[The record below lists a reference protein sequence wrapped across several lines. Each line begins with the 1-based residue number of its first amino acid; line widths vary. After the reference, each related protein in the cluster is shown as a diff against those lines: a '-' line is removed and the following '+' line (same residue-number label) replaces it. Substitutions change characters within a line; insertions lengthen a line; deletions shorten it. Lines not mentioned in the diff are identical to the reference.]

1 MSDVR
6 PPTPSPLP
14 FADREDEMKIC
25 GVAACR
31 AVFQNR
37 PEAIIK
43 VWLEDS
49 RAPAFGEEMRWLA
62 SQRLGYRVTDG
73 AELAKVSGSTHH
85 EGICVLLRA
94 PPPPPSPARLAAELA
109 ARPGPATVILLEDIG
124 NPHNLGAIMRV
135 AAHFG
140 AAAVIACG
148 RQRAGFSSA
157 AARSAEGGF
166 EKLVFIDTENPLPVL
181 RSFASAGFRCL
192 ATSGHARDDLYAV
205 ELPPKLLIVF
215 GSEADGLT
223 RDCQQACQG
232 DIAIPGS
239 GSVES
244 LNVATAA
251 ATVLGEVWRRQHSR

>member
-1 MSDVR
+1 MGLFAFLGNDELRKHEAMEAELARWESAGECVR
-6 PPTPSPLP
+6 
-14 FADREDEMKIC
+14 E
-25 GVAACR
+25 VY
-31 AVFQNR
+31 
-37 PEAIIK
+37 
-43 VWLEDS
+43 
-49 RAPAFGEEMRWLA
+49 FGEEMRWLA
-62 SQRLGYRVTDG
+62 SQRLGYRVTDA

-109 ARPGPATVILLEDIG
+109 SRPGAATVILLEDIG
-124 NPHNLGAIMRV
+124 NPHNLGAIIRV

-192 ATSGHARDDLYAV
+192 ATSGHARDHLYAV
-205 ELPPKLLIVF
+205 ELPPKLLIVL

-232 DIAIPGS
+232 DLAIPGS
-239 GSVES
+239 GAVES